1 MRPLAPL
8 DEAYPRRLGD
18 LAEPPETL
26 YLREPGDA
34 ARLARLLER
43 PVVSIVGTRRASEA
57 GAAFARRLA
66 RTLATAGVTVVSGLA
81 RGIDAAAHVGAL
93 EGGGPTIAVLG
104 CGIDRDYPHANA
116 RARRTHRRHRR
127 RRLRVPAGHAARAV
141 AVPARNRIVAA
152 LGDVVCVVEAARRS
166 GALITAHAA
175 LDLGREVLAAPA
187 APWHELGAGSNGLL
201 RDGAGVLSDAAD
213 VLVALGLDP
222 GRAQAAEEVALSER
236 ARRVLGAV
244 RRAPATAEVLTV
256 RLGVSAA
263 GLGAALAELELAGL
277 VVREGDGSLAP
288 A

>member
-8 DEAYPRRLGD
+8 DAAYPQRLGD

-34 ARLARLLER
+34 ARLAGLLER

-66 RTLATAGVTVVSGLA
+66 RTLASAGVTVVSGLA

-104 CGIDRDYPHANA
+104 CGVDRDYPCANA
-116 RARRTHRRHRR
+116 P
-127 RRLRVPAGHAARAV
+127 LAARILATGAV
-141 AVPARNRIVAA
+141 VSEYPPGTPPAPWRFPARNRIVAA